1 MSNLRN
7 RVNKIRKLLYLDSS
21 FTLSQIRARGL
32 EHVLQVR
39 FLDGYFDR
47 VWSAHP
53 VDTHPASHPV
63 DASIGAP
70 IYEHLSEDHVFVR
83 GRYGRFEVLSP
94 FPALNALLALS
105 SFVRSLILL
114 VKRENIG
121 LIRAGDPLLCGLIG
135 LIVARW
141 TGARL
146 VVRINGDH
154 DMIRANTGT
163 PIMPSLFR
171 TGAIENQVER
181 MVLSRADWIF
191 APSSNYSD
199 FAVRKGAP
207 PSRVSVVRYGN
218 LIDTRHFSDP
228 AARGDVNSANLRE
241 RLAERPWMV
250 HLGRLQKLKHAE
262 DCYEVLR
269 IIAEQDNEVGLLL
282 IGDGP
287 LRETIAGRAEVDGLS
302 ERVLFLGN
310 IEQDTMTRILPR
322 CTLALSPLTG
332 RALAEVAFAALPIVA
347 YDIDWQGEVVV
358 TDVTGVLVPA
368 GDIAAMARGAGRL
381 LADASL
387 RKTLGAEAR
396 RRALDLLEPREQ
408 TRREIEAYASLGGSS

>member
-1 MSNLRN
+1 M
-7 RVNKIRKLLYLDSS
+7 RKLLYIDSS

-39 FLDGYFDR
+39 FLDGYFDC

-53 VDTHPASHPV
+53 VDAHPASDP
-63 DASIGAP
+63 DIASVGAP
-70 IYEHLSEDHVFVR
+70 VFERLGEDHVFVR
-83 GRYGRFEVLSP
+83 GRYGRFQALSRFAP
-94 FPALNALLALS
+94 LNALLALG
-105 SFVRSLILL
+105 SFVRTLILL
-114 VKRENIG
+114 VRREKISV
-121 LIRAGDPLLCGLIG
+121 IRAGDPLLCGLIG
-135 LIVARW
+135 LLVARR
-141 TGARL
+141 TGAKL

-181 MVLSRADWIF
+181 MVLSRADWVF

-199 FAVRKGAP
+199 FAVRKGTP
-207 PSRVSVVRYGN
+207 HDRVSVIRYGN
-218 LIDTRHFSDP
+218 LIDSRHLSDP
-228 AARGDVNSANLRE
+228 AGRDDVNAADLRE
-241 RLAERPWMV
+241 RLGARPWMV

-269 IIAEQDNEVGLLL
+269 LIAVQDSDAGLLL

-287 LRETIAGRAEVDGLS
+287 LRETIAGRAEADGLS

-310 IEQDTMTRILPR
+310 IDQDAITRILPR

-332 RALAEVAFAALPIVA
+332 RALAEVAFAARPIVA
-347 YDIDWQGEVVV
+347 YDLDWQGEVVE
-358 TDVTGVLVPA
+358 TDVTGILVPA
-368 GDIAAMARGAGRL
+368 GDIQAMAEGAARL
-381 LADASL
+381 LADSEM
-387 RKTLGAEAR
+387 REKLGAEAR
-396 RRALDLLEPREQ
+396 RRAFDLLEPKEQ
-408 TRREIEAYASLGGSS
+408 TRREVEAYASLGDLP